1 MNVNANE
8 TGRTLPRLKT
18 GNPQLDLLLGGGF
31 PANSINIL
39 MGEPGSGKTILV
51 ERLIFANAGSG
62 DRPILFLTT
71 LSEPLDK
78 VVRYLQQFTFFD
90 EALLGSAIV
99 YDSIGDALIE
109 EGVKML
115 VPRLKEAITGD
126 KPKIIVIDSF
136 KALHDLGTSL
146 PEMRRML
153 YELAGLLTAYETTAF
168 LIGEYGATD
177 AANYPEFA
185 IADGIVELARNKTS
199 TRDERYLRILKL
211 RGSTYREG
219 LHAFRISPSGLD
231 VFPRL
236 ISPALP
242 PTYRMRLER
251 VSTGVEGLD
260 KMLDGG
266 LPQGRSTFLLG
277 PTGSGKT
284 TVSLQFIL
292 EGMRRGE
299 KCLYVNFEENPSQL
313 AQQIH
318 ALGMNPEEAA
328 RKGLQILY
336 RSPVELQIDSIISE
350 VFEAVANGGIRRV
363 VVDGVGDL
371 MMAASDLQRLH
382 DYLYALAQHFSV
394 RDVVSLFTYETSHE
408 ALDLQARLS
417 ALADNIIRLDVE
429 VGEKVRRTIRVVKA
443 RGVEHKLEKC
453 EVRITKAG
461 VRVS

>member
-18 GNPQLDLLLGGGF
+18 GNSQLDLLLGGGF

-39 MGEPGSGKTILV
+39 MGEPGSGKTILA
-51 ERLIFANAGSG
+51 ERLIFANASSS

-90 EALLGSAIV
+90 EALLGSTIV
-99 YDSIGDALIE
+99 YDSIGDALVE
-109 EGVKML
+109 KGVKTL

-168 LIGEYGATD
+168 LIGEYGAKD

-211 RGSTYREG
+211 RGSEYREG
-219 LHAFRISPSGLD
+219 LHAFRISPNGLD

-236 ISPALP
+236 ISPTLP
-242 PTYRMRLER
+242 PAYRMRPER
-251 VSTGVEGLD
+251 MSTGVEGLD

-284 TVSLQFIL
+284 TVSLQFVL
-292 EGMRRGE
+292 EGLRRGE

-318 ALGMNPEEAA
+318 SLGTNHEEAA

-350 VFEAVANGGIRRV
+350 IFEAVTTGGIRRV

-371 MMAASDLQRLH
+371 MMAASDVQRLH

-394 RDVVSLFTYETSHE
+394 RNVISLFTYETSYE
-408 ALDLQARLS
+408 AQDLQARLS

-443 RGVEHKLEKC
+443 RGVEHKMEKC

-461 VRVS
+461 VSVS